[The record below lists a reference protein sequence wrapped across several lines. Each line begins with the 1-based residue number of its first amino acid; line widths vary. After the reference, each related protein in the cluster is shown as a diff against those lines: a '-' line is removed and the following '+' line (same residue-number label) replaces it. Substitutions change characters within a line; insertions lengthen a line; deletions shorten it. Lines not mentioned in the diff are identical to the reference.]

1 MITSK
6 QYDELTELLAKYR
19 DAVSYVH
26 TAAPEDRLDAAYDFA
41 EADKAIEAYV
51 LELVDFDKV
60 QTAADDGWIE
70 WEGRGE
76 CPVGNNA
83 VIDIKFRDGSVRL
96 KGDAHWLW
104 WHAGNGYDIVA
115 YRIVHN

>member
-6 QYDELTELLAKYR
+6 QYDDLTDLLGKYR
-19 DAVSYVH
+19 DAVSHLH

-51 LELVDFDKV
+51 LELVDFDKA
-60 QTAADDGWIE
+60 QPAADDGWIE
-70 WEGRGE
+70 WPGSNKP
-76 CPVGNNA
+76 PVGEDA

-96 KGDAHWLW
+96 KDDANWVWRHCNSE
-104 WHAGNGYDIVA
+104 ADIIA
-115 YRIVHN
+115 YRIVRN